1 MRRAA
6 RAAFALLLLPAALS
20 CTRSSASRADRLS
33 LPELRTAVRAR
44 PAAPLF
50 RRKDPTRSDKRIE
63 QLLRKQ
69 TAAVRASG
77 WSSRDRPFPVEPP
90 IDWGAD
96 PFRDRN
102 WRFQLSSLEFL
113 PAFLQLHDET
123 GDPEAL
129 RYARAVLLDWA
140 DYHLERRLPDDF
152 AWNDHATGLRATR
165 LAYVLDRSLRGDD
178 LGAADLA
185 RLLAAARE
193 HVRHLSNP
201 KELAPNNHAL
211 FQLGG
216 LAGLCAAVPELDGC
230 EEGRAYASREFS
242 RIVEQQFVADGIH
255 SENSP
260 SYQGYVLESI
270 DLILSF
276 GWLDLSPELRQ
287 RLDRAWVN
295 LPWLVRPDGLFAR
308 VGDSSGDYGKVQRA
322 IVAARVD
329 PSTGPPGHR
338 AFRTGGYAIARAP
351 SGPGPTYDGYLF
363 LTASFNSRSHKHRD
377 ALSFEWF
384 DAGAP
389 ILVDAGAY
397 SANFGTNRDYVG
409 SSRAHN
415 TIEVDGGDIDTGRP
429 RPPTLVASGQR
440 GDLYALAAEVT
451 HVDLAVRH
459 RRVLLFAPGRWLL
472 VHDEV
477 TAERPR
483 AVTVWFHV
491 PPGAT
496 YRPGAAEL
504 GIAEIPGVGPLR
516 VIDLTGGAEVRAVR
530 GQTLPRLEGW
540 VVSGYGQLVDAD
552 AVALTREGTSLTF
565 DTLFLL
571 GTSSTT
577 PSMVS
582 PPDLCW
588 RDGAAVHGARVTVK
602 DGSLDLA
609 PCPSAD

>member
-1 MRRAA
+1 MSFDRRTALT
-6 RAAFALLLLPAALS
+6 LLLLPAVLS
-20 CTRSSASRADRLS
+20 CTRSSASRSDRLS
-33 LPELRTAVRAR
+33 LPELRAAVRAR
-44 PAAPLF
+44 PPAPLF
-50 RRKDPTRSDKRIE
+50 RRKDPTRSDERIE

-69 TAAVRASG
+69 VAATRASG
-77 WSSRDRPFPVEPP
+77 WSSRERLFPVQPP
-90 IDWGAD
+90 IDWAAD

-113 PAFLQLHDET
+113 PAFLQLHELT
-123 GDPEAL
+123 GDREAL
-129 RYARAVLLDWA
+129 RYARAVLLDWVG
-140 DYHLERRLPDDF
+140 YHLERGLPDDF

-165 LAYVLDRSLRGDD
+165 LAYVLDRSLRTDE
-178 LGAADLA
+178 LSAADVA

-242 RIVEQQFVADGIH
+242 RIVAQQLLADGIH

-276 GWLDLSPELRQ
+276 GWLDVPPELKE

-295 LPWLVRPDGLFAR
+295 LPWLVRPDGLYTR
-308 VGDSSGDYGKVQRA
+308 VGDSSGDFGKVQRA

-329 PSTGPPGHR
+329 PATGPPGHR
-338 AFRTGGYAIARAP
+338 AFRAGYAIARAP
-351 SGPGPTYDGYLF
+351 SGPGPRFDGYLF

-384 DAGAP
+384 DGGAP
-389 ILVDAGAY
+389 ILVDTGAY

-415 TIEVDGGDIDTGRP
+415 TIEVDGGDIDGGRP

-440 GDLYALAAEVT
+440 GDLYALAAEVSHT
-451 HVDLAVRH
+451 DLAVRH
-459 RRVLLFAPGRWLL
+459 RRVLLYAPGRWLM

-477 TAERPR
+477 TADRPR
-483 AVTVWFHV
+483 SISAWFHL
-491 PPGAT
+491 PPGAAF
-496 YRPGAAEL
+496 RPGATEI
-504 GIAEIPGVGPLR
+504 GVAEIPGVGPLR

-552 AVALTREGTSLTF
+552 AVAFTREGTSLTF

-571 GTSSTT
+571 GATDARASLVAGAG
-577 PSMVS
+577 PG
-582 PPDLCW
+582 DLCW
-588 RDGAAVHGARVTVK
+588 TDGAAVHGASVAV
-602 DGSLDLA
+602 DGGALA
-609 PCPSAD
+609 LADCR